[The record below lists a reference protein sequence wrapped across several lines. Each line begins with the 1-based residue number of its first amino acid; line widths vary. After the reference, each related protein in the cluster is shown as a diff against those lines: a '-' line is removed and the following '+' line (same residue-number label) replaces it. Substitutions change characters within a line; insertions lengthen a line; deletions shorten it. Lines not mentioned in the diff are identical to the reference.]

1 MLFEVH
7 ETADVNVEPGPGL
20 WNKEALQKLL
30 TLQAGG
36 TDPVVVEDS
45 DDAVGDVDSDSE
57 TDNHTSWLD
66 DDGIVTLSLSNTLV
80 TGCAFTTGFEVNVRE
95 KKHWTVLQIISE
107 AATCSDIP

>member
-7 ETADVNVEPGPGL
+7 ETADVNVEPGL

-80 TGCAFTTGFEVNVRE
+80 TGCAFTTGFEVNARE
-95 KKHWTVLQIISE
+95 KKHWAVLQIISE